1 MFDKW
6 EVSAFPYSAPA
17 AAVGRQTVRRQR
29 HEREHIAHKHAGT
42 EQDRR
47 KEQRRR
53 EERKEVAAP
62 KECYERYEESDED
75 PYVDRGCEED
85 VQGRELLL
93 NVICR
98 DLLKHIFDGRQPA
111 LTCRYAQLGIFLEVG
126 QQVLVFSVD
135 GRMRSVERIPGSER
149 ERSPYINIVRRVLG
163 ADTEPCANHVPHVDP
178 VRGVK
183 PPVVLGGVRTGLL
196 FCGYRS
202 HGRACEAPCLLRKR

>member
-111 LTCRYAQLGIFLEVG
+111 LTCRYAQLGIFLEVSLKS
-126 QQVLVFSVD
+126 VSRYSFS
-135 GRMRSVERIPGSER
+135 
-149 ERSPYINIVRRVLG
+149 L
-163 ADTEPCANHVPHVDP
+163 
-178 VRGVK
+178 
-183 PPVVLGGVRTGLL
+183 
-196 FCGYRS
+196 
-202 HGRACEAPCLLRKR
+202 